1 MSASDW
7 TACNICR
14 DEEAGLTDYYGTPMC
29 DRCIQMEETTDWD
42 AYEENKRRRI
52 AEANEY

>member
-1 MSASDW
+1 MSTADW

-14 DEEAGLTDYYGTPMC
+14 DEEKGLTDYYGTPMC
-29 DRCIQMEETTDWD
+29 EDCIRIEETTDWD